1 MHCRNG
7 KTYCGI
13 IRHVDETHVYYT
25 PYNGVSRASGTEQEL
40 DVTNADQYEQPEIDT
55 VQFFGGGFRPFFGG
69 NAILALALFD
79 ILAISLFAW

>member
-13 IRHVDETHVYYT
+13 IRHVDETHVYFT
-25 PYNGVSRASGTEQEL
+25 PYNGVARASGTEQEL
-40 DVTNADQYEQPEIDT
+40 DITNADPYEQPEIEE
-55 VQFFGGGFRPFFGG
+55 VQFFGGGYGFGG